1 MGMCGKGGIGGIG
14 MDGYGDAMTYMK
26 NPATLPTTS
35 MRAAQAVPEG
45 CSEVGNMSITK
56 ARSTAITA
64 CKNKNE

>member
-1 MGMCGKGGIGGIG
+1 
-14 MDGYGDAMTYMK
+14 MDGYEDAMTYMK

-45 CSEVGNMSITK
+45 CSEVGNMSIIK